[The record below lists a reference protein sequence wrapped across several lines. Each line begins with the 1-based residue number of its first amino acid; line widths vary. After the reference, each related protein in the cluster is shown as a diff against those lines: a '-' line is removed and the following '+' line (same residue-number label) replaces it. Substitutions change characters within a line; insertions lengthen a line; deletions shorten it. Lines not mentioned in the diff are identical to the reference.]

1 MGAERVNMITE
12 VSKEWLEDEL
22 RAGRKYWTGRF
33 KDANSTPLLERY
45 FIGDTEEELKEY
57 LQHLQFEHL
66 QTDSGKST
74 KGNRVTVGI
83 TRNYS
88 CQSNPSL
95 VHWAV

>member
-1 MGAERVNMITE
+1 MITE

-22 RAGRKYWTGRF
+22 RVGRKYWTGRF

-45 FIGDTEEELKEY
+45 FIGDTEKELKEY